1 MVDLKKYHGIINASW
16 QFLKKYAEQLPLSD
30 DQWNSA
36 CKEMIDI
43 CNQYG
48 KDVAQFASGI
58 MYQTMLEL
66 ERLDKRMKIAEM

>member
-1 MVDLKKYHGIINASW
+1 MNIKEHYEISATAWKY
-16 QFLKKYAEQLPLSD
+16 FRKYAEQLPLSD